1 MKVMSLLRVRKLIVR
16 ERRQEYSYSWE
27 VRNDWDMSEMVNMN
41 LLTCFIFLPKN
52 RSTRHWLRDY
62 N

>member
-27 VRNDWDMSEMVNMN
+27 VRNDWDTSEMVNMN
-41 LLTCFIFLPKN
+41 MFYLLVEELQLTV
-52 RSTRHWLRDY
+52 S
-62 N
+62 